1 MVDVRVG
8 SRKMQIQV
16 SGDGVRSVAQPP
28 VVMQYRD
35 MAVIGVVHGVG
46 MMACCT
52 GQHPGWTVFW
62 HQDVRDD
69 NAGRAWAPLVGDGT
83 GSPRRVVRVDSPW
96 AVVLARGD
104 TGAFAAVDTQ
114 HKTLAV
120 ADASG
125 RAAWCGDVGDVEAAV
140 VCRDGPESFGLLVCV
155 ARGRPRSVL
164 AWPLGR
170 RDLDRL
176 RRAAAGVRLP
186 IRYAGEA
193 SVTVPPFGGRPHQG
207 WNDYLTAEGVP
218 LGVIMDVGHEASQRQ
233 PHEDDHQ
240 EVLDADQEADSD
252 EAELDSEAVCNC
264 D

>member
-1 MVDVRVG
+1 MVNVRVG
-8 SRKMQIQV
+8 DRELQIQV
-16 SGDGVRSVAQPP
+16 TGNGVRSVDQPP

-62 HQDVRDD
+62 HP
-69 NAGRAWAPLVGDGT
+69 NAGDGDAGSAWAPLVGDGT
-83 GSPRRVVRVDSPW
+83 GSSHRVVRVDSPW

-104 TGAFAAVDTQ
+104 TGAFAAIDTQ

-120 ADASG
+120 ADATG
-125 RAAWCGDVGDVEAAV
+125 RQAWCGDVGDIEAAV
-140 VCRDGPESFGLLVCV
+140 VCRDGPQSFGLLVCV
-155 ARGRPRSVL
+155 THGQPRSVL

-207 WNDYLTAEGVP
+207 WNDYLTAAQGVP
-218 LGVIMDVGHEASQRQ
+218 LAASQWHA
-233 PHEDDHQ
+233 HEEDNHEEED
-240 EVLDADQEADSD
+240 EEEDEDEDDSD
-252 EAELDSEAVCNC
+252 EAELDSEGVT
-264 D
+264 